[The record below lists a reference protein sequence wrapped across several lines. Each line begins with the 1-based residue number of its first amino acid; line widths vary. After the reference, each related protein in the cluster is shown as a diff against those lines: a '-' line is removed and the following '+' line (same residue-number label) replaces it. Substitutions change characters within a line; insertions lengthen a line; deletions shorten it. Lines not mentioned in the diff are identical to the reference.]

1 MNRILIIAL
10 EAPSATLLFAIHTLI
25 LISLICEE
33 GGMLYFYPIFI
44 QNKIFSM
51 RSLLSKAIALFVFSI
66 CITDVIAQSYNDG
79 PIELQVRVREINTQI
94 GATDASILGVGF
106 APDELTYKVWARDNA
121 DLDGQSWQG
130 GQCLQ
135 SNFNPPG
142 LSTDFNQNIFSYI
155 YPTAPV
161 PQFFDIRG
169 DFWEDD
175 AGSDFA
181 CGGGRCAFDNNTCC
195 GAIVFGV
202 CVGVSQED
210 DLHCDANPLATG
222 LDYRLGAPCQWYDH
236 GYVSGSCGNDYR
248 PRIESYWRYT
258 RGTSCN
264 NTIDL
269 GTLNSGG
276 TITHFN
282 SNECYSNNFSASAG
296 KDVFYQFTTTA
307 TTGVIISLCGAGT
320 SFNTVLYLLDASCNQ
335 ISVNDNFCGNVSEI
349 TTNLCTPGTYKLVID
364 GAAAAS
370 QGTFSLTITDDPSA
384 LMSVTVTGTN
394 VTCNA
399 GTDGTATANVTSGS
413 SPFTYVWSPAAGNTP
428 TVIGLTIG
436 TYSVTVTDA
445 TGCTASG
452 SVNIT
457 QPGALTFTTVATEP
471 TCNGGTDG
479 SITMTATGG
488 TTPYQYSSDNG
499 NIYQNGN
506 ILTGLDAGIYTLRV
520 KDANNCTATATVTVT
535 DPPAIAPNLTV
546 SNISCNGAVD
556 GSVVS
561 NPTNGLAPYEFSLD
575 SGPFVLTNSFTG
587 LSTGFHLLNVRDAN
601 GCEEAAGFNIF
612 EPSNLSSLVQAVVDV
627 SCNGLSDGSFTITG
641 VGGTQPYF
649 YSLDNNVFQQSGTF
663 TGLADGIYPV
673 YIADSSGCAAI
684 NSVTVEEPAILA
696 GSVLFQINI
705 SCNGSID
712 GTVVLTASGG
722 TGPYQFSDDG
732 VFFTTSGFFDR
743 LPGGTYTYY
752 LRDNNNCNDSITF
765 TIFEPDTL
773 ALSAAN
779 VIDATCL
786 GINNGSITLSATGGI
801 QPYRYAINGGAFQSS
816 PTFSGLTAGTF
827 QFTVR
832 DDEFCEYTETLAI
845 GFITT
850 ITATINTIP
859 IFCSGGATGTISVAG
874 ANGTPPYTY
883 SIDGVNFQS
892 SGTFNGLSSG
902 TYTVTAR
909 DGFGCLAVQDVTLAE
924 PGEIEITVVLSTPAS
939 CFNTT
944 DGSLDIDVTGGNDPY
959 QFIWSNGA
967 VTQNLVN
974 VTGGTYTV
982 TVTDNNGCQD
992 SLTAVID
999 ATPAL
1004 FIDVESIQNIS
1015 CNGDEDAYIN
1025 VSVNGGTLGYTYT
1038 WSNGEN
1044 TEDIINIGTGSYA
1057 LTVVDANNCSLTD
1070 IYIITAPTALIASI
1084 TSTSNAVCN
1093 DENTGTITVA
1103 ALGGVAPYEY
1113 STNGFSFQSSSTF
1126 TDLAAGDYAVLV
1138 RDDNGC
1144 TASATTTIEEGGEI
1158 FLSYGEDIDLIKGRS
1173 VRLQPILVPANIV
1186 VDSVVWE
1193 PATGLSAIDTIAPIA
1208 SPTETTVYT
1217 VTVYDSNGC
1226 AATAVVRVVVRD
1238 EYAIYM
1244 PNVFTPNSD
1253 GVNDRFSFYADGTEN
1268 ISVRIFNRWGA
1279 EVYYNPNQQPNVPN
1293 DGWDG
1298 MYNSKEAQQGAYMY
1312 LINVVY
1318 ANNEERQE
1326 TGTITLVR

>member
-1 MNRILIIAL
+1 
-10 EAPSATLLFAIHTLI
+10 
-25 LISLICEE
+25 
-33 GGMLYFYPIFI
+33 
-44 QNKIFSM
+44 M
-51 RSLLSKAIALFVFSI
+51 RSFLSTVFVLLVFMG
-66 CITDVIAQSYNDG
+66 DMVPAAAQSYNDG

-106 APDELTYKVWARDNA
+106 TPDELTYKVWARDVA

-142 LSTDFNQNIFSYI
+142 LSTDFNQNIFSYT
-155 YPTAPV
+155 YPTATV

-181 CGGGRCAFDNNTCC
+181 CGGGRCGFDNSTCC
-195 GAIVFGV
+195 GAVIFGV
-202 CVGVSQED
+202 CVGVTQED
-210 DLHCDANPLATG
+210 DLHCDANPFATG
-222 LDYRLGAPCQWYDH
+222 LDYRLGPPCQWYDH

-258 RGTSCN
+258 RGTSCS

-269 GTLNSGG
+269 GTLSSGG

-282 SNECYSNNFSASAG
+282 SNECYSNNFPASAG

-364 GAAAAS
+364 GASAAS

-384 LMSVTVTGTN
+384 LMSVNVTGTD

-413 SPFTYVWSPAAGNTP
+413 SPFTYVWSPPVGSTQ
-428 TVIGLTIG
+428 TVIGLTVG
-436 TYSVTVTDA
+436 SYSVTVTDA

-452 SVNIT
+452 SVTIN
-457 QPGALTFTTVATEP
+457 QPGALSFTTTVTDP

-479 SITMTATGG
+479 SITVTAAGG
-488 TTPYQYSSDNG
+488 TAPYQYSSDNG

-506 ILTGLDAGIYTLRV
+506 ILTGLGAGTYILRV
-520 KDANNCTATATVTVT
+520 KDANNCTATANVTVT

-556 GSVVS
+556 GSVTA
-561 NPTNGLAPYEFSLD
+561 NPTNGLPPYEYSLD
-575 SGPFVLTNSFTG
+575 SAPFVSTNSFTG

-601 GCEEAAGFNIF
+601 GCEKAEGFNIF
-612 EPSNLSSLVQAVVDV
+612 EPGVLTSLVQSVTNV
-627 SCNGLSDGSFTITG
+627 SCNGLSDGTFTITG

-649 YSLDNNVFQQSGTF
+649 YSLDNVVFQQSGTF
-663 TGLADGIYPV
+663 SGLPTGIYSV
-673 YIADSSGCAAI
+673 YIADSSGCTAI
-684 NSVTVEEPAILA
+684 NSVTINEPAILA

-705 SCNGSID
+705 SCNGSVD

-732 VFFTTSGFFDR
+732 VFFQTSGFFDR

-752 LRDNNNCNDSITF
+752 LRDNNNCTDSVTF

-773 ALSAAN
+773 ALTAAN

-786 GINNGSITLSATGGI
+786 GINNGSITLNATGGTP
-801 QPYRYAINGGAFQSS
+801 PYDYSIDGGAYQSS
-816 PTFSGLTAGTF
+816 PTFTGLTAGTY

-832 DDEFCEYTETLAI
+832 DDEFCEHTETLTV

-859 IFCSGGATGTISVAG
+859 IFCSGGATGTISAAG

-883 SIDGVNFQS
+883 SLDGVNFQS
-892 SGTFNGLSSG
+892 SGTFNGLASG
-902 TYTVTAR
+902 TYTVTVR
-909 DGFGCLAVQDVTLAE
+909 DALGCLAVQNVTLAE
-924 PGEIEITVVLSTPAS
+924 PGEIEISVVLSTPAS

-944 DGSLDIDVTGGNDPY
+944 DGSLNIDVTGGNAPY
-959 QFIWSNGA
+959 QFLWSNGA
-967 VTQNLVN
+967 VTQNLTGVI
-974 VTGGTYTV
+974 GGTYSV

-992 SLTAVID
+992 SLTAVIN
-999 ATPAL
+999 ATPAI

-1015 CNGDEDAYIN
+1015 CNGEEDASIN
-1025 VSVNGGTLGYTYT
+1025 VSVYGGTPGFTYD
-1038 WSNGEN
+1038 WSNGSN
-1044 TEDIINIGTGSYA
+1044 TEDIINIGTGSYIISV
-1057 LTVVDANNCSLTD
+1057 TDANNCALSDTFS
-1070 IYIITAPTALIASI
+1070 ITAPPAVFASI
-1084 TSTSNAVCN
+1084 TATTNAVCN
-1093 DENTGTITVA
+1093 GANTGSITA
-1103 ALGGVAPYEY
+1103 AAQGGVTPYEY
-1113 STNGFSFQSSSTF
+1113 SINGVTFQSSNVF
-1126 TDLAAGDYAVLV
+1126 TGLGAGDYAVLV

-1144 TASATTTIEEGGEI
+1144 IASVTATLTEGGAL
-1158 FLSYGEDIDLIKGRS
+1158 FLSYGNDKDIINGQSIQL
-1173 VRLQPILVPANIV
+1173 LPILIPDNTVI
-1186 VDSVVWE
+1186 DSVAWE
-1193 PATGLSAIDTIAPIA
+1193 PATGLSAADTIAPFA

-1217 VTVYDSNGC
+1217 VTVFDTNGC
-1226 AATAVVRVVVRD
+1226 SAGAVVRVAVRD
-1238 EYAIYM
+1238 EYAIYL
-1244 PNVFTPNSD
+1244 PNVFTPNND
-1253 GVNDRFSFYADGTEN
+1253 GVNDRFSFYAYGAQN
-1268 ISVRIFNRWGA
+1268 VSVRIFNRWGA
-1279 EVYYNPNQQPNVPN
+1279 EVYYNPSQQPNLAS

-1298 MYNSKEAQQGAYMY
+1298 NYNGKEAQQGAYMY
-1312 LINVVY
+1312 LINVLY